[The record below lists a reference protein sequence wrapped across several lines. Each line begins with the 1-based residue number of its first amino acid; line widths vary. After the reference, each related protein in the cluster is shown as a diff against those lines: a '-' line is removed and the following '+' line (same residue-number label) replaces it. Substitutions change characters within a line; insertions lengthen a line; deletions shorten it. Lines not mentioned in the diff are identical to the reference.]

1 MNDVLKLI
9 FVLLTVIG
17 ILILFSYNYEL
28 KKFISK
34 IKLRNYVKLSKK
46 DEFNLYTFLETKY
59 ENILLPKEIIFIE
72 NKDYFICNSLK
83 IMSNNQIVNLKIRFK
98 PLKDKDFITK
108 YSFFDKYGIFEILE
122 NEDNNSEVPEINH
135 LSSDNS
141 DDLNFDINEIINSDI
156 EELPN
161 ENIYNKDKDI
171 SNQEIFL
178 KNIDDNDTENETTE
192 TMINNI
198 L

>member
-9 FVLLTVIG
+9 FILLTVIG

-98 PLKDKDFITK
+98 PLKDKHA
-108 YSFFDKYGIFEILE
+108 SCVASEG
-122 NEDNNSEVPEINH
+122 EDNQGCSLSLDVTPSINVEMNIEVDVELFH
-135 LSSDNS
+135 KSLYKKT
-141 DDLNFDINEIINSDI
+141 FD
-156 EELPN
+156 P
-161 ENIYNKDKDI
+161 
-171 SNQEIFL
+171 
-178 KNIDDNDTENETTE
+178 
-192 TMINNI
+192 MILFQKTFAI
-198 L
+198 LLLFGKMI